1 MKKEEKLIRFGEG
14 GFYLYILEE
23 NVDTFIAYQ
32 SIVSISDIKEYFTR
46 TSDHYIFGI
55 MDSDHISKV
64 KKAATVK
71 KFLYF
76 SVKLNNKDVYHI
88 GFDDKLSFST
98 NEYVKRIFKFSDV
111 LKKKC
116 TIWRWMFQDG
126 FDENPN
132 IEKYFEKISNEEIKF
147 KNKLNNYRLQLI
159 QRIKY
164 EL

>member
-1 MKKEEKLIRFGEG
+1 MNKEEKIIRFVEG
-14 GFYLYILEE
+14 GFYLHNFEE

-32 SIVSISDIKEYFTR
+32 SIVSISDIQEYFTR
-46 TSDHYIFGI
+46 TSDYYIFGF
-55 MDSDHISKV
+55 MDSDHISEV
-64 KKAATVK
+64 KKTAIVK

-88 GFDDKLSFST
+88 GFDDKLCFST
-98 NEYVKRIFKFSDV
+98 NEYIKKIFKFSDV

-116 TIWRWMFQDG
+116 TIWRWIFQDG
-126 FDENPN
+126 FDENPDV
-132 IEKYFEKISNEEIKF
+132 EKYFEKISKEETKF

-164 EL
+164 ES